1 MKLKPLFA
9 LTAILSWING
19 IFYMLAPVWSATM
32 LGQQIGPAGV
42 VNTRYYGVF
51 AFGWGILLWL
61 ARCFEDNKARRA
73 VAFSIGLSLA
83 LSAIVGL
90 GGIFN
95 GSINA
100 FGWSFVA
107 IDGLLS
113 TIFISIYFKRRTSPV

>member
-1 MKLKPLFA
+1 LFS

-19 IFYMLAPVWSATM
+19 ILFMLAPVWSATM

-61 ARCFEDNKARRA
+61 AREFKYHKDRRA
-73 VAFSIGLSLA
+73 VAFSIGFSLA

-90 GGIFN
+90 GGILS

-100 FGWSFVA
+100 LGWSFVITDSVLA
-107 IDGLLS
+107 VLFL
-113 TIFISIYFKRRTSPV
+113 TIYFKRRTRPV